1 MFNIHNLQPDVWSR
15 LTKIISSKRVGSA
28 YLFSGPEGAGKEAA
42 ALAFSAALNCSGS
55 TDLCGECTSCIRFSS
70 LQHEHMH
77 IIVPLPRKKDTVEK
91 DTDVLTII
99 GDKNAALLTEQIL
112 EKSKDPFRKIALPQ
126 AKRILI
132 NSIRELRKKLYLRS
146 VDHGYKTVMIFDAH
160 LLSEGQGETANA
172 LLKILEEPPEKTTI
186 ILVTD
191 HKPLLLS
198 TIQSR
203 CQQIDFPP
211 LSHSPINEQLQQKG
225 VDQNTAMFFSYLSD
239 GNMHRARSL
248 VDRSGEDV
256 ITIMK
261 EQVEAVSND
270 NSSDWRNYINKM
282 SQLVRSDQSEFK
294 FQLFLLQTWFQQ
306 SYRIRTE
313 LNSPLAQNGFADS
326 LNSFSNSYP
335 NADLKEINAIIEET
349 INSVNRNFYMPLTL
363 TNMLISIRKHLSG

>member
-1 MFNIHNLQPDVWSR
+1 M
-15 LTKIISSKRVGSA
+15 
-28 YLFSGPEGAGKEAA
+28 
-42 ALAFSAALNCSGS
+42 
-55 TDLCGECTSCIRFSS
+55 
-70 LQHEHMH
+70 
-77 IIVPLPRKKDTVEK
+77 
-91 DTDVLTII
+91 
-99 GDKNAALLTEQIL
+99 
-112 EKSKDPFRKIALPQ
+112 
-126 AKRILI
+126 
-132 NSIRELRKKLYLRS
+132 
-146 VDHGYKTVMIFDAH
+146 
-160 LLSEGQGETANA
+160 
-172 LLKILEEPPEKTTI
+172 KILEEPPEKTTI

-211 LSHSPINEQLQQKG
+211 LSHSPINKQLQQKG

-349 INSVNRNFYMPLTL
+349 INSVNKNFYMPLTL

>member
-28 YLFSGPEGAGKEAA
+28 YVFSGPEGAGKEAS

-146 VDHGYKTVMIFDAH
+146 VDNGYKTVMIFDAH

-211 LSHSPINEQLQQKG
+211 LSHSPINKQLQQKG

-349 INSVNRNFYMPLTL
+349 INSVNKNFYMPLTL